1 MNLDIEAVLTYPT
14 NGPDSVTTLLLGG
27 VFTALSIFILPI
39 FLVMG
44 YLVRALRAGM
54 AGADEPPV
62 FDDWGTLFKEGF
74 VAAVITFVY
83 QLIPLAVLAAILSV
97 SVIPLV
103 TGSEAAIGI
112 GLLGILGGF
121 LLWMVLSFV
130 FSFLSFAGVANYAH
144 VGEISAGFDLGR
156 IIELLTAKPFLLGI
170 VYVIVLNF
178 VYFAI
183 ISFLTAIPLIGLLF
197 SLVFLFVGPFISFY
211 LLVITGW
218 LIGNGFDET
227 IGDTDDDDPMA
238 VSSPTI

>member
-27 VFTALSIFILPI
+27 VFTFLSIFILPI

-44 YLVRALRAGM
+44 YFVRALRAGM

-62 FDDWGTLFKEGF
+62 FDEWGTLFKEGV

-97 SVIPLV
+97 SVIPLL
-103 TGSEAAIGI
+103 TGSEAAAGVGI
-112 GLLGILGGF
+112 LGILGGL
-121 LLWMVLSFV
+121 LLWMALSFV
-130 FSFLSFAGVANYAH
+130 FSFLSFAGIANYAH
-144 VGEISAGFDLGR
+144 VGQIGAGFDIGR

-170 VYVIVLNF
+170 VYVIALNF

-183 ISFLTAIPLIGLLF
+183 ISFISAIPLIGFLF
-197 SLVFLFVGPFISFY
+197 SIVLFFVGPFISFY

-218 LIGNGFDET
+218 LIGNGFDGAT
-227 IGDTDDDDPMA
+227 GADDDDDSTSVGA
-238 VSSPTI
+238 PTI